1 LKSKFRRVI
10 TKLRVLEDS
19 DIDMDKI
26 IFDILNN
33 IPNKFVKNFAK
44 HGRKMIAGK
53 NGSVQSDEDKA
64 QECD

>member
-1 LKSKFRRVI
+1 M
-10 TKLRVLEDS
+10 LEDS

-26 IFDILNN
+26 IFGVLNN
-33 IPNKFVKNFAK
+33 IPNKSIKNFAK

-64 QECD
+64 QERD